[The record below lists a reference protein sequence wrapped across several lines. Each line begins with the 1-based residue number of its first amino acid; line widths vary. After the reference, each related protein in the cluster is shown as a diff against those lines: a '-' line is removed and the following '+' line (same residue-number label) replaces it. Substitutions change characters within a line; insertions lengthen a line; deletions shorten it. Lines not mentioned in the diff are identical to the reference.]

1 MIIFLMR
8 KTKKSG
14 ARKTFVDGPQR
25 AQAQKNH
32 SIKLIRSD
40 MIKLDGSHKGMKQL
54 NVAKGNFFRPEIQ
67 ELFINGSKSG
77 YVKMIDLKAKKLVDW
92 VISIVQ
98 YGMIL
103 VDPITVSIF
112 IKKFNFD
119 SYLVRD

>member
-1 MIIFLMR
+1 
-8 KTKKSG
+8 
-14 ARKTFVDGPQR
+14 
-25 AQAQKNH
+25 
-32 SIKLIRSD
+32 
-40 MIKLDGSHKGMKQL
+40 
-54 NVAKGNFFRPEIQ
+54 
-67 ELFINGSKSG
+67 
-77 YVKMIDLKAKKLVDW
+77 MIDLKAKKLVDW